1 MRVLVTGAGGFIG
14 RNLCQQ
20 LVERGDVVLSVFNR
34 GEALSSLP
42 ARVAEADFV
51 FHLAGENRPA
61 DAAAFAEVNARLTE
75 ALAQALI
82 DELQSAGRQ
91 VPVVFASSVQAAG
104 DSAYG
109 TSKRAGERAL
119 AAAAEHGV
127 PVTVFRL
134 PNVFGKWARPD
145 YNSVVATFCHRAVR
159 GLPLRIDD
167 PSTALTLV
175 HVDDVV
181 HAFLALLD
189 GRPAVVDDDGFAVV
203 APQYAA
209 TVGEL
214 ATQIE
219 AFRDSRQTLTP
230 GRVGAGLARALYAT
244 FVSYLPPAQ
253 FAYPLRAHDD
263 ARGRFVEMLRTPDS
277 GQFSFFTAHP
287 GQSRGGHYHHAKTEK
302 FLVLHG
308 RAWFRFRHVQ
318 SDERHEL
325 VIDAADAVAVES
337 VPGWTHDV
345 TNIGDSDLIVM
356 LWANEVFDPARPDTR
371 NFPL

>member
-145 YNSVVATFCHRAVR
+145 YNSVVATFCHRAVH

-277 GQFSFFTAHP
+277 GQFSFFTAQP